1 MKVELPV
8 PNSPYGLYDRK
19 ATLNTTIPT
28 LDTKGSAVQKIT
40 SSRTFATTLTHG
52 VTGKTLRKYKVKVA
66 LKTTGCEMRF
76 WVMLPHQIS

>member
-8 PNSPYGLYDRK
+8 PNSLYGLCERK

-28 LDTKGSAVQKIT
+28 SGTKGSAVQKIT

-52 VTGKTLRKYKVKVA
+52 ITGKTLRKYKVKVA